1 MVALWSLAVAF
12 VPAIAWLLLKG
23 ENDSPD
29 QKGCVTKPVRGRR
42 HFLDTAAQRRVARE
56 EFYRD
61 FKNFDYNCPPHSD
74 LDKGLNV
81 EEKYVLNSKGK
92 EIFLKSW
99 APAHKP
105 LYGVIFLCHG
115 YGDTVTYFLEG
126 VARTLA
132 LAGYAVH
139 GMDYPGFGMSEG
151 LHGYIPDFH
160 ALVDDVI
167 EQYRAIKEREEL
179 KGLPCFLY
187 GESMGGAVALR
198 AHLKEPSLWNGAVLV
213 APMCKIA
220 DTMYPPW
227 IQLQILLLLARII
240 PKAKLVPDR
249 NIAALGFRVP
259 EKRHLADMNPISYSG
274 NPRLGTAVQLL
285 RITDYIESKLHEVS
299 LPLLVLH
306 GGDDRVTD
314 LSISRL
320 LHEKARSKDKTL
332 RVCPDSWH
340 CIMQGEPDDV
350 IRKVMREVIE
360 WLDARAAPKLWKL
373 GQSEEE
379 FEERVAAAV
388 PHLINFGRLNVAT

>member
-115 YGDTVTYFLEG
+115 YGDTVTYFLE
-126 VARTLA
+126 
-132 LAGYAVH
+132 AGYAVH

-179 KGLPCFLY
+179 KVLPCFLF
-187 GESMGGAVALR
+187 GESLGGAIAL
-198 AHLKEPSLWNGAVLV
+198 AVHLKKPSMWNGAVLV
-213 APMCKIA
+213 APMCKVA
-220 DTMYPPW
+220 DSMYPPW
-227 IQLQILLLLARII
+227 IQLQILLLLARIV
-240 PKAKLVPDR
+240 PKAKLVPGQD
-249 NIAALGFRVP
+249 IAALGFRDK
-259 EKRHLADMNPISYSG
+259 EKKKLADMNPVAYID
-274 NPRLGTAVQLL
+274 NPRLGTALQMLQ
-285 RITDYIESKLHEVS
+285 ITDYIDSKLHEVKS
-299 LPLLVLH
+299 
-306 GGDDRVTD
+306 
-314 LSISRL
+314 
-320 LHEKARSKDKTL
+320 A
-332 RVCPDSWH
+332 
-340 CIMQGEPDDV
+340 
-350 IRKVMREVIE
+350 
-360 WLDARAAPKLWKL
+360 
-373 GQSEEE
+373 
-379 FEERVAAAV
+379 
-388 PHLINFGRLNVAT
+388 